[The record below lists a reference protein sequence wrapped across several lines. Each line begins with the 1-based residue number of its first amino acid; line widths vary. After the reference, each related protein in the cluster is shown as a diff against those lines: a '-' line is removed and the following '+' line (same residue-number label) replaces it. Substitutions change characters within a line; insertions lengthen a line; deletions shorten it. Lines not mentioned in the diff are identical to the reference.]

1 MAKSKKNKIFLYIV
15 FTMLIIGVL
24 YLFFNPNG
32 LIKYIKL
39 KNEISTLN
47 EDIEKLSLENTT
59 LQNEIDSLKNEI
71 PAKIEQVAREK
82 YDMIKEGERVIEVKE
97 TESNEE

>member
-1 MAKSKKNKIFLYIV
+1 
-15 FTMLIIGVL
+15 MLFVGVL
-24 YLFFNPNG
+24 YLIFNPNG
-32 LIKYIKL
+32 LIKFIKL
-39 KNEISTLN
+39 KNEISSLN
-47 EDIEKLSLENTT
+47 EDIEKLSRENTT

-97 TESNEE
+97 AESNEE

>member
-1 MAKSKKNKIFLYIV
+1 MAKNKKNKIFFY
-15 FTMLIIGVL
+15 LILTILFVGVL

-39 KNEISTLN
+39 NDEISSLNKEIETL
-47 EDIEKLSLENTT
+47 SQENTD
-59 LQNEIDSLKNEI
+59 LQNEIDSLKKEI
-71 PAKIEQVAREK
+71 PEKIERVAREK

-97 TESNEE
+97 LGSDER

>member
-1 MAKSKKNKIFLYIV
+1 MAKSKKNKLFLYIV
-15 FTMLIIGVL
+15 SAMLFIGIL

-59 LQNEIDSLKNEI
+59 LQNEIDSLKKEI

-82 YDMIKEGERVIEVKE
+82 YDMIKEGERVIEVKKN
-97 TESNEE
+97 ESDEE

>member
-1 MAKSKKNKIFLYIV
+1 MAKSKKNKLFLYIV
-15 FTMLIIGVL
+15 SAMLFIGIL

-59 LQNEIDSLKNEI
+59 LQNEIDSLKKEI

-97 TESNEE
+97 NESDEE